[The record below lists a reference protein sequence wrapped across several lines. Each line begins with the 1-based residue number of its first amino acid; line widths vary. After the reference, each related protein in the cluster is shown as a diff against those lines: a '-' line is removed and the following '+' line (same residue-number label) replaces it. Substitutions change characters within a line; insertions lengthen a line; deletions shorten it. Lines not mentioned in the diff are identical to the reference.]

1 MPKLPIV
8 AIVGRPNVGKSTLF
22 NRIVQKRH
30 AIVDEQEGIT
40 RDRIYETVEWNGK
53 QFRLVDTGGY
63 IPHEA
68 DVIDA
73 AVREQVEL
81 ALQEA
86 ALVLFLVDGK
96 DGIVASD
103 KVLAH
108 LVRLSEK
115 PSILTVNKIDNN
127 EMESLTAEFYGLG
140 METLHSVSALGGR
153 KIGDLLDGVAERLFT
168 VRTMQDE
175 KDDIRVAIVGC
186 PNVGKSSITNRLLGK
201 DKSIVT
207 DIPGT
212 TRDAIDS
219 ELQYHGKKF
228 ILVDTAGLRRKAK
241 VKEDVEFYSTVRTR
255 RALENAH
262 VAVVVTDAERGFL
275 KQDQQIVE
283 EVIGKGKGLLLAVN
297 KWDLVEKSTNTMKEL
312 KEEIRYQFS
321 SLKDYPVA
329 FVSAKTKQRVS
340 SLLGECEKV
349 YTAWSAE
356 HATSQIN
363 SVLKGAVEKLSPPA
377 VRGKHI
383 RIKYATQTGSRPIR
397 ISLFCNFPD
406 LIPVSYRN
414 YLENQFRAGLD
425 LHGTPLRLQFKRS

>member
-1 MPKLPIV
+1 MPQLPIV

-103 KVLAH
+103 KVLAD

-115 PSILTVNKIDNN
+115 TAILTVNKIDNN
-127 EMESLTAEFYGLG
+127 EMESFTAEFYGLG
-140 METLHSVSALGGR
+140 METILSVSALGGR
-153 KIGDLLDGVAERLFT
+153 KIGDLLDCVAERLFT

-219 ELQYHGKKF
+219 ELQYHGNKF
-228 ILVDTAGLRRKAK
+228 ILMDTAGLRRKAK

-283 EVIGKGKGLLLAVN
+283 EVIGEGKGLLLAVN

-329 FVSAKTKQRVS
+329 FVSAKTKQRVFS
-340 SLLGECEKV
+340 ILGECEKV

-363 SVLKGAVEKLSPPA
+363 NVLKGAVEKLSPPA
-377 VRGKHI
+377 VQGKHI
-383 RIKYATQTGSRPIR
+383 RIKYATQTGSCPIR
-397 ISLFCNFPD
+397 ISMFCNFPD

>member
-1 MPKLPIV
+1 
-8 AIVGRPNVGKSTLF
+8 
-22 NRIVQKRH
+22 
-30 AIVDEQEGIT
+30 
-40 RDRIYETVEWNGK
+40 
-53 QFRLVDTGGY
+53 
-63 IPHEA
+63 
-68 DVIDA
+68 
-73 AVREQVEL
+73 
-81 ALQEA
+81 
-86 ALVLFLVDGK
+86 
-96 DGIVASD
+96 
-103 KVLAH
+103 
-108 LVRLSEK
+108 
-115 PSILTVNKIDNN
+115 
-127 EMESLTAEFYGLG
+127 
-140 METLHSVSALGGR
+140 
-153 KIGDLLDGVAERLFT
+153 
-168 VRTMQDE
+168 
-175 KDDIRVAIVGC
+175 
-186 PNVGKSSITNRLLGK
+186 LGK

-219 ELQYHGKKF
+219 ELQHHGKKF

-363 SVLKGAVEKLSPPA
+363 RVLKGAVEKLSPPA